1 MARNAYA
8 LAFLM
13 ALALSGCSQL
23 DKLPLDKV
31 TSLAGKVTSLAGK
44 VTSLVDKVPFLG
56 NKKAKAE
63 ANAAALRA
71 RTDSLRK
78 ARRIADS
85 IAVVRHAACVD
96 SVRAELSKPVAK
108 KGKRQKRGSI
118 PSPELI
124 ATQAQTA
131 CERAVE
137 QTKIAAKAAQPG
149 DSARMPAP
157 AAAARGGTNDK
168 AARVAARDSAA
179 RVPAKDTATRAVA
192 KDPAAR
198 AASTMQQATEQS
210 AWADSVRKA
219 KETEMSRETFAY
231 SGGTRDP
238 FASLLNLAKS
248 GPEVADL
255 QLVGIYRNM
264 RLPSGSIAVFRE
276 REGGKRHRL
285 RAGDQLGR
293 SRLVQIRERDVV
305 FMIEDFGFERQE
317 TLSLRKQEDV
327 TP

>member
-1 MARNAYA
+1 VARNVFA
-8 LAFLM
+8 LALLT
-13 ALALSGCSQL
+13 ALALSGCSKL

-31 TSLAGKVTSLAGK
+31 TSLVDKVP
-44 VTSLVDKVPFLG
+44 SLVDKVPFLG

-63 ANAAALRA
+63 ATMAAQRA
-71 RTDSLRK
+71 RADSLRK

-118 PSPELI
+118 PSPTLI

-131 CERAVE
+131 CEQAVE
-137 QTKIAAKAAQPG
+137 QTKIAAKAAEPG
-149 DSARMPAP
+149 ESARMPAP
-157 AAAARGGTNDK
+157 AAKDTAARGATKDR
-168 AARVAARDSAA
+168 AARGVARDTAA
-179 RVPAKDTATRAVA
+179 RVPAKDTATRAMA
-192 KDPAAR
+192 KDTDAR
-198 AASTMQQATEQS
+198 TASTLQQATEQS
-210 AWADSVRKA
+210 AWADSLRMA